1 MRGTAVAFGF
11 LCLGLTAGFCGM
23 AAAADRHMVQVRRL
37 NEQEY
42 RHSIADIFGPQIT
55 FSGMFEPDT
64 RIDGLLSTSATV
76 LSITPSGFSALSA
89 MADTIAAQ
97 AVNEK
102 NRARLISCK
111 PKSDK
116 DADHACASQ
125 VIAHYGE
132 LLYRRPLTQQEI
144 ADKTKLADDLAK
156 SSGNFYGGL
165 RYGLASLL
173 QAADFLFRMEFAVP
187 DGKGYTLDP
196 ASRASRLSYLLWN
209 TTPDDELLRAA
220 QSGELG
226 TQAGVAKQVD
236 RMMAS
241 PRLETGVRAFF
252 TDMLQLDT
260 FDNVTKDPLIY
271 PKWASSVADAAK
283 EDTLRTVID
292 ISMRENGDV
301 RGIMTTSKSFINRK
315 LAAVYGIPFDFSE
328 EWMPYQFPAE
338 SGRVGILTRIS
349 MLSMFSHPGR
359 SSPTKRGVAV
369 MDIFLCEPTPQP
381 PANVDFSVVENTS
394 GPLKTVRERL
404 NVHATN
410 PTCASCHNHSDP
422 IGLPLEEFDS
432 LGMHRVSE
440 NGQPIDVSGDLM
452 GKKFSGATGL
462 GQALHDNPRFPA
474 CLARKLY
481 AYGVGADTEDVN
493 PATFKASYEA
503 FVKDG
508 YRFKTLV
515 KTLLNSPEFFRA
527 PAPSKPAPT
536 ANKTASNN

>member
-1 MRGTAVAFGF
+1 MRRTAVAVGVF
-11 LCLGLTAGFCGM
+11 CLGLAAGWSS
-23 AAAADRHMVQVRRL
+23 AAFAADRHMVQLRRL

-55 FSGMFEPDT
+55 FAGMFEPDT
-64 RIDGLLSTSATV
+64 RIDGLLSTSTTV
-76 LSITPSGFSALSA
+76 LSVTPSGFSALSA
-89 MADTIAAQ
+89 MADIIAAQ
-97 AVNEK
+97 VVDEK
-102 NRARLISCK
+102 NRAKLIACK

-132 LLYRRPLTQQEI
+132 LLYRRPLAPQEV
-144 ADKTKLADDLAK
+144 AAKTKLADDLAK
-156 SSGNFYGGL
+156 SSANFYNGL
-165 RYGLASLL
+165 RYGLASML
-173 QAADFLFRMEFAVP
+173 QAPDFLFRIEFTVR
-187 DGKGYTLDP
+187 DGKEYTLDP
-196 ASRASRLSYLLWN
+196 LSRASRLSYLLWN
-209 TTPDDELLRAA
+209 TAPDAELLRAA

-226 TQAGVAKQVD
+226 LQAGVAKQVD

-252 TDMLQLDT
+252 SDMLQLDT
-260 FDNVTKDPLIY
+260 FDNVTKDTLIY
-271 PKWASSVADAAK
+271 PKWASSVAEGAK

-292 ISMRENGDV
+292 ISLRANGDV
-301 RGIMTTSKSFINRK
+301 RDIMTTPKSFINRK
-315 LAAVYGIPFDFSE
+315 LAAVYGIPFDFSG
-328 EWMPYQFPAE
+328 EWMPYEFSAE
-338 SGRVGILTRIS
+338 SGRIGILTRIS

-381 PANVDFSVVENTS
+381 PANVDFSVVEDTS

-432 LGMHRVSE
+432 LGMHRSTE

-452 GKKFSGATGL
+452 GKKFNGAAGL

-481 AYGVGADTEDVN
+481 AYGIGANSEDVK
-493 PATFKASYEA
+493 PAAFKTSYDA

-508 YRFKTLV
+508 YRLKTLI
-515 KTLLNSPEFFRA
+515 KTLANSPEFFRA
-527 PAPSKPAPT
+527 PAPSAPAGT
-536 ANKTASNN
+536 KTASNN

>member
-1 MRGTAVAFGF
+1 MHKRAIAVVFF
-11 LCLGLTAGFCGM
+11 CLGLTAGWSS
-23 AAAADRHMVQVRRL
+23 AAFAADRHMVQLRRL

-42 RHSIADIFGPQIT
+42 RHSVADIFGPQIT
-55 FSGMFEPDT
+55 FAGMFEPDT

-76 LSITPSGFSALSA
+76 LSITPSGFSALSG
-89 MADTIAAQ
+89 MADLIAAQ
-97 AVNEK
+97 VVNEK
-102 NRARLISCK
+102 NRSKLIACK

-132 LLYRRPLTQQEI
+132 LLYRRPLSSQEV
-144 ADKTKLADDLAK
+144 ADKTKLADDLGK
-156 SSGNFYGGL
+156 SKGDFYYGL
-165 RYGLASLL
+165 RYGLAGML
-173 QAADFLFRMEFAVP
+173 QSPDFLFRIEFAVP
-187 DGKGYTLDP
+187 QGKAFTLDP
-196 ASRASRLSYLLWN
+196 YSRASRLSYFLWD
-209 TTPDDELLRAA
+209 TAPDAELLGSA
-220 QSGELG
+220 QAGELS
-226 TQAGVAKQVD
+226 TPAGVAKQVD
-236 RMMAS
+236 RMMGS

-271 PKWASSVADAAK
+271 PKWASSVAEAAR
-283 EDTLRTVID
+283 EDTLRTVVD
-292 ISMRENGDV
+292 ITMRSNGDV
-301 RGIMTTSKSFINRK
+301 RDVMITPKSYINRK

-328 EWMPYQFPAE
+328 EWMPYRFPAD
-338 SGRVGILTRIS
+338 SGRVGILTRVS

-381 PANVDFSVVENTS
+381 PANVDFSVVEDVS

-432 LGMHRVSE
+432 LGMRRTTE

-452 GKKFSGATGL
+452 GKKFNGAAGL
-462 GQALHDNPRFPA
+462 GQALRDNPRFPA

-481 AYGVGADTEDVN
+481 AYGVGADSEDVK
-493 PATFKASYEA
+493 PATFKTSFDS

-508 YRFKTLV
+508 YRFKTLIKSLV
-515 KTLLNSPEFFRA
+515 NSPEFFRA
-527 PAPSKPAPT
+527 PPPSTAAPAPT
-536 ANKTASNN
+536 KTASNN

>member
-1 MRGTAVAFGF
+1 MRGIAIAAGI
-11 LCLGLTAGFCGM
+11 LCLGLTAGWSS
-23 AAAADRHMVQVRRL
+23 AALAADRHMVQVRRL
-37 NEQEY
+37 NEQAY
-42 RHSIADIFGPQIT
+42 RNTIADIFGPQIA
-55 FSGMFEPDT
+55 FAGMFEPDQ
-64 RIDGLLSTSATV
+64 RINGLLSTSSTI

-89 MADTIAAQ
+89 MADSIAEQ
-97 AVNEK
+97 AVSEK
-102 NRARLISCK
+102 NRARLIACK

-116 DADHACASQ
+116 DADHACAAQ
-125 VIAHYGE
+125 VIAQFGE
-132 LLYRRPLTQQEI
+132 RLYRRPLSPQEV

-156 SSGNFYGGL
+156 SKGNFYAGL
-165 RYGLASLL
+165 RYGLAALM
-173 QAADFLFRMEFAVP
+173 QTPDFLFRVEFAVP
-187 DGKGYTLDP
+187 DGKSYTLDP
-196 ASRASRLSYLLWN
+196 GSRASRLGYLLWN
-209 TTPDDELLRAA
+209 TTPDAELLRAA

-226 TQAGVAKQVD
+226 TPAGVAKQVD
-236 RMMAS
+236 RMMSS
-241 PRLETGVRAFF
+241 PKLETGVRAFF

-292 ISMRENGDV
+292 ISLRANGDV
-301 RGIMTTSKSFINRK
+301 RDIMTTPKSFINRK

-338 SGRVGILTRIS
+338 SGRAGILTRIS

-432 LGMHRVSE
+432 LGMHRSSE

-452 GKKFSGATGL
+452 GKKFKGATGL
-462 GQALHDNPRFPA
+462 GQALRDNPRFPA

-493 PATFKASYEA
+493 PAAFKASYDA
-503 FVKDG
+503 FAKDG
-508 YRFKTLV
+508 YRLKTLI
-515 KTLLNSPEFFRA
+515 KSLLNSPEFFRA
-527 PAPSKPAPT
+527 PAASQPAP
-536 ANKTASNN
+536 NRTASNN